1 MTPDSMR
8 IALVAPLV
16 APLRE
21 PQLGG
26 VQTFLVDL
34 ARGLAGRGHDVTVF
48 AARGSRVDGVRVVDT
63 GVDPALLG
71 ATLFRPGRRD
81 PDRDGGGTAG
91 GTEEDAAAAAETAA
105 AAAAAAGAAFAATI
119 ALIGKEAFDL
129 VHNHAFD
136 IPAIRHAASLT
147 APVLHTLHMPADPRF
162 GAALAAAR
170 RSPHPPLI
178 AAVSEAQAAS
188 WRDLVEIDAVLRPGI
203 PTAAI
208 PWSRVP
214 TSDRLLFAG
223 RLSPE
228 KGAGEAVAIA
238 RAAGRRLLL
247 CGPAYDPEYA
257 ARLKAQGD
265 GPTVELRPALERT
278 ALWAEMANAAAVL
291 CPAVWDEPFGLVA
304 AEANACGTPVVGFR
318 RGGLPE
324 VVSEGVTGILVAA
337 GDVAGAAV
345 GVGRADELSR
355 QSCRSHAERH
365 LDLEATLDAHER
377 MYRRAAENRG

>member
-1 MTPDSMR
+1 MR

-71 ATLFRPGRRD
+71 ATLFRPGRQD
-81 PDRDGGGTAG
+81 PDRDAGGTAG
-91 GTEEDAAAAAETAA
+91 GTEEDAA
-105 AAAAAAGAAFAATI
+105 GAAFAATV

-178 AAVSEAQAAS
+178 AAVSESQAAS

-238 RAAGRRLLL
+238 RAAGRHLLL

-257 ARLKAQGD
+257 ARLKAQSD

-278 ALWAEMANAAAVL
+278 ALWAEMTNAAAVL

-345 GVGRADELSR
+345 GVGRAHELSR
-355 QSCRSHAERH
+355 EACRSHAERH
-365 LDLEATLDAHER
+365 LDLDTALDAHER
-377 MYRRAAENRG
+377 MYRRAAENRS

>member
-1 MTPDSMR
+1 
-8 IALVAPLV
+8 
-16 APLRE
+16 
-21 PQLGG
+21 
-26 VQTFLVDL
+26 
-34 ARGLAGRGHDVTVF
+34 
-48 AARGSRVDGVRVVDT
+48 VDGVRVVDT
-63 GVDPALLG
+63 GVDSALLG
-71 ATLFRPGRRD
+71 ATLFRPGRQD
-81 PDRDGGGTAG
+81 PDRDAGGTAG
-91 GTEEDAAAAAETAA
+91 GTEEDAA
-105 AAAAAAGAAFAATI
+105 GAAFAATV

-178 AAVSEAQAAS
+178 AAVSESQAAS

-238 RAAGRRLLL
+238 RAAGRHLLL

-257 ARLKAQGD
+257 ARLKAQSD

-278 ALWAEMANAAAVL
+278 ALWAEMTNAAAVL

-345 GVGRADELSR
+345 GVGRAHELSR
-355 QSCRSHAERH
+355 EACRSHAERH
-365 LDLEATLDAHER
+365 LDLDTALDAHER
-377 MYRRAAENRG
+377 MYRRAAENRS